1 MIVDAIKKNVNREV
15 LSSEEASQAMKEI
28 MSGSA
33 TPSQISAFLI
43 SLSMKGESI
52 EEIVAL
58 AKTMKE
64 FANRINPTHGNRLVD
79 IVGTGGDKIKTINL
93 STISAFVLAASEITI
108 AKHGNRAATGK
119 CGSADVLDRLGY
131 RLDTKPEKVK
141 ESIEKNGI
149 GFMFAPIFHP
159 AMKNVI
165 GTRKEIGVRTIF
177 NILGPLTNPASADSM
192 IVGVANTELVDKYSK
207 ILPELGCKRAIIVH
221 GLDGLDEI
229 ATFGE
234 TKMRFIGDLE
244 NEGKEIIV
252 KPDDFGLKK
261 INAQDIAGTG
271 IDYNAEVM
279 YKILA
284 NRFDIDN
291 PNVEAVIANSA
302 VGFIVAG
309 KASSISEG
317 VEMAKITLNSGKCIN
332 KLKEFIRF
340 VDGDMEKI
348 EQFESV

>member
-1 MIVDAIKKNVNREV
+1 MIVDAIKKNVNRDA
-15 LSSEEASQAMKEI
+15 LSSDEASQAMKEI

-58 AKTMKE
+58 AQTMKE
-64 FANRINPTHGNRLVD
+64 FANRIKPNHDNRLVD
-79 IVGTGGDKIKTINL
+79 IVGTGGDRIKTINL
-93 STISAFVLAASEITI
+93 STISAFVLATSGIMI
-108 AKHGNRAATGK
+108 AKHGNRAATG
-119 CGSADVLDRLGY
+119 LGY
-131 RLDTKPEKVK
+131 RLDTGPEKVE

-192 IVGVANTELVDKYSK
+192 IVGVANTELVDKYAA
-207 ILPELGCKRAIIVH
+207 ILPKLGCKRAIIVH

-244 NEGKEIIV
+244 NEGEEIIV

-271 IDYNAEVM
+271 IDYNAEIM

-284 NRFDIDN
+284 NRLDIDN

-309 KASSISEG
+309 KASSILEG
-317 VEMAKITLNSGKCIN
+317 VEIARTVLNSGKCID

-340 VDGDMEKI
+340 VDGDMERI

>member
-1 MIVDAIKKNVNREV
+1 ME
-15 LSSEEASQAMKEI
+15 
-28 MSGSA
+28 
-33 TPSQISAFLI
+33 
-43 SLSMKGESI
+43 
-52 EEIVAL
+52 
-58 AKTMKE
+58 
-64 FANRINPTHGNRLVD
+64 
-79 IVGTGGDKIKTINL
+79 
-93 STISAFVLAASEITI
+93 
-108 AKHGNRAATGK
+108 
-119 CGSADVLDRLGY
+119 
-131 RLDTKPEKVK
+131 TKPEKVK

-271 IDYNAEVM
+271 IEYNAEVM

>member
-1 MIVDAIKKNVNREV
+1 MIIDAIKKNVDKSS

-33 TPSQISAFLI
+33 TPSQMSAFLI
-43 SLSMKGESI
+43 SLSMKGEST
-52 EEIVAL
+52 EEIIAL

-64 FANRINPTHGNRLVD
+64 FANRIRPAYDNRLID

-93 STISAFVLAASEITI
+93 STISAFVLASADVKV

-131 RLDTKPEKVK
+131 KLDTKPKIVE
-141 ESIEKNGI
+141 ECIEKKGI
-149 GFMFAPIFHP
+149 GFMFAPVFHP

-165 GTRKEIGVRTIF
+165 GTRKEIGVKTIF
-177 NILGPLTNPASADSM
+177 NILGPLTNPADVDSM
-192 IVGVANTELVDKYSK
+192 IVGVANVGLIDKYAK

-221 GLDGLDEI
+221 GMDGLDEI
-229 ATFGE
+229 STFGE

-244 NEGKEIIV
+244 NQGEEITV
-252 KPDDFGLKK
+252 KPENFGLQK

-271 IDYNAEVM
+271 IDYNAEIM
-279 YKILA
+279 FQILA
-284 NRFDIDN
+284 NRLEIND
-291 PNVEAVIANSA
+291 PKVEAVIANSS

-309 KASSISEG
+309 KAASISEG
-317 VEMAKITLNSGKCIN
+317 VEKARETLVSGKCID
-332 KLKEFIRF
+332 KLKEFIQF
-340 VDGDMEKI
+340 VNGDMERI
-348 EQFESV
+348 EQFESI